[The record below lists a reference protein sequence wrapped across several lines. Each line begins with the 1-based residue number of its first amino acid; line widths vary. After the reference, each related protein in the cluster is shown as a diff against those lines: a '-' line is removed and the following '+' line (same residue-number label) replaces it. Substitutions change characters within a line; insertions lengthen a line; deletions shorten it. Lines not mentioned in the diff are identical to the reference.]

1 MSLDRFM
8 VDAYKAQHTVG
19 RIADDGAVA
28 LRIAHVGDAAVTS
41 VIVIP
46 ATGITLIDA
55 DGTSGSLAF
64 GTYTTLGALA
74 DAINGLANWE
84 CKILDG
90 LRTDSTDSSEIIST
104 TITASVVNG
113 ETVWDVL
120 SDTSVLQAYTYRCTY
135 NRNVNINMPSGLH
148 RVKLQ
153 GINYYA
159 DVNAPA
165 ANSVRVYEW
174 DPSFKTETQIWGATS
189 VDTTDTAIT
198 FASGQGLI
206 TAKYGNDLIVRVLDG
221 TSLTNHASGYLQAS
235 YIKE

>member
-19 RIADDGAVA
+19 RVMDDTAVA
-28 LRIAHVGDAAVTS
+28 LRISHVGSATVTS

-46 ATGITLIDA
+46 ATGITLIDS

-64 GTYTTLGALA
+64 ATYDTLGKLA
-74 DAINGLANWE
+74 DVINGLANWE

-90 LRTDSTDSSEIIST
+90 LRTDATTASQIVST
-104 TITASVVNG
+104 TITSAVKNG
-113 ETVWDVL
+113 EVVWDAL
-120 SDTSVLQAYTYRCTY
+120 YDTSVLKAYTYRCSY
-135 NRNVNINMPSGLH
+135 NRNVNINRPSGLH

-153 GINYYA
+153 GINYFA
-159 DVNAPA
+159 DVNAAA

-174 DPSFKTETQIWGATS
+174 DPTYKTETQIWGATS
-189 VDTTDTAIT
+189 VDATDTAIL

-206 TAKYGNDLIVRVLDG
+206 TANYGNDLIVRVLDG
-221 TSLTNHASGYLQAS
+221 TSLTDHASGYLQAS